1 MKVVVNKSA
10 LLLDRWQT
18 LELDDAAGATAVV
31 DQGVVWI
38 TMENDRRDIVLGAG
52 QSFEVAKN
60 GKTLLH
66 AETPS
71 TLHIV
76 EAAPRGALRSL
87 RELARRAGEG
97 VAAVADR
104 WAVNALERRRVA
116 PYY

>member
-1 MKVVVNKSA
+1 MKVVVNNSA

-18 LELDDAAGATAVV
+18 LELDDAAGTTAVV
-31 DQGVVWI
+31 DKGCVWI
-38 TMENDRRDIVLGAG
+38 TMENDRRDIVLGTG

-76 EAAPRGALRSL
+76 DAPARHVLQRL
-87 RELARRAGEG
+87 RELARRVRTRA
-97 VAAVADR
+97 VAAADR
-104 WAVNALERRRVA
+104 WAINALERRRVA